1 KSRARSAS
9 PRSRWRESVPP
20 PQSNPSAVYDL
31 CRSSPLK
38 GGPMRRTLGLAA
50 VLAVLLS
57 GSSASTEPGP
67 PPPPKATCGCTDP
80 AFSGKCVE
88 NADVPQGAT
97 AQQACEAILQCL
109 NAVDCLKT
117 YCGATTVR
125 GGWKLESA
133 K

>member
-1 KSRARSAS
+1 MK
-9 PRSRWRESVPP
+9 
-20 PQSNPSAVYDL
+20 
-31 CRSSPLK
+31 
-38 GGPMRRTLGLAA
+38 RTLGLAA
-50 VLAVLLS
+50 VLALLLS
-57 GSSASTEPGP
+57 GSSASTEAG
-67 PPPPKATCGCTDP
+67 PPPPKATCVFTNPG
-80 AFSGKCVE
+80 FSGKCVE
-88 NADVPQGAT
+88 NADVPQGST